1 MLSPKNAIRVIA
13 ESDAFFSGVCADVT
27 FPLEG
32 SIIFAAGAPSPISD
46 DANRR
51 KKLLNRYAD
60 FI

>member
-13 ESDAFFSGVCADVT
+13 ESDAFFSGVWATVT
-27 FPLEG
+27 FPLEA
-32 SIIFAAGAPSPISD
+32 SIIFAAGAPNPTLD
-46 DANRR
+46 DTNRR